1 MRPLMWTTATA
12 LEAFKNALRAADT
25 ELDVLRVQNTVYGL
39 FIVLEALLCGEGE
52 YRGDG
57 EDKYVVDEVSYDLT
71 AGIPAA
77 LIGAY
82 GLIEGA
88 DVEAMRAD
96 ILKDGAALI
105 RGFAVIPW
113 ADELTRMEDDF
124 GAACAERPEW
134 NYYGAVGADG
144 ILSDEWQGRARNLLT
159 AVRSVVESGEEVGAA
174 AAAAAVTA
182 AHLRKNRT
190 RRIHGRRALTPVRSR
205 RGAAVTRRRT

>member
-1 MRPLMWTTATA
+1 MWTTAA
-12 LEAFKNALRAADT
+12 AVDAFKNALRAADT

-82 GLIEGA
+82 GLIEGGDA
-88 DVEAMRAD
+88 EVMCED
-96 ILKDGAALI
+96 ILKNGAALI
-105 RGFAVIPW
+105 RGFAVVPW

-124 GAACAERPEW
+124 GVACAERPEW
-134 NYYGAVGADG
+134 NYYGAVGEDG
-144 ILSDEWQGRARNLLT
+144 VLSDNWQGRARSLLT
-159 AVRSVVESGEEVGAA
+159 AVRDVGVGVAADVEAQMLLSPNM
-174 AAAAAVTA
+174 
-182 AHLRKNRT
+182 LRRNRT

-205 RGAAVTRRRT
+205 RGAAITRRRL

>member
-1 MRPLMWTTATA
+1 MTAV
-12 LEAFKNALRAADT
+12 EAFKNALRAADT

-57 EDKYVVDEVSYDLT
+57 GEDKYVVDDVSYDLT

-82 GLIEGA
+82 GLLEG
-88 DVEAMRAD
+88 VGTEAMYED
-96 ILKDGAALI
+96 ILKNSAVLI
-105 RGFAVIPW
+105 RGFAVVQW

-124 GAACAERPEW
+124 GAACAERPDW
-134 NYYGAVGADG
+134 NYYGAVGEDG
-144 ILSDEWQGRARNLLT
+144 VLSDERARRARELLT
-159 AVRSVVESGEEVGAA
+159 AVINGVGSGAGSDAEADVAVGGASMPVVHG
-174 AAAAAVTA
+174 
-182 AHLRKNRT
+182 LRKNRT

-205 RGAAVTRRRT
+205 RGAAVTRRRP